1 MRVAMI
7 GTGYVGLVSG
17 ACFSEFGADVV
28 IDTSTDVWLKT
39 LLDAT
44 DGKGVDILIDMLSG
58 DYVNKNMEA
67 TKVNGH
73 LINIGRLAGMNGNF
87 DYDLHAKRRL
97 NYIGTTGRTR
107 SIDENEKVAHLANKD
122 LWNFVLDGKIRHHID
137 QIFPLKD
144 AKAALEIM
152 NNNKHF
158 GKLVLLV
165 N

>member
-1 MRVAMI
+1 MWK
-7 GTGYVGLVSG
+7 L
-17 ACFSEFGADVV
+17 FED
-28 IDTSTDVWLKT
+28 
-39 LLDAT
+39 
-44 DGKGVDILIDMLSG
+44 
-58 DYVNKNMEA
+58 KN
-67 TKVNGH
+67 
-73 LINIGRLAGMNGNF
+73 NI
-87 DYDLHAKRRL
+87 
-97 NYIGTTGRTR
+97 
-107 SIDENEKVAHLANKD
+107 NEKNIIGFASFIVMVLFAVADLLTSLLANKD